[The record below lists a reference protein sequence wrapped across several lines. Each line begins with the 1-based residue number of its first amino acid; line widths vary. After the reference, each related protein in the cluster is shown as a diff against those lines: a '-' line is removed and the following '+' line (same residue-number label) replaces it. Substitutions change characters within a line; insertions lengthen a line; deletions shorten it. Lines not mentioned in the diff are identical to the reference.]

1 MFCKNCGNPIDP
13 QAAMCVKCGFAKGT
27 GSNFCH
33 NCGQPTQPGASI
45 CTSCGF
51 AVTGAAAGGEQ
62 KSKLVAALLAFFLG
76 SLGIHDFYLGY
87 NKNGIIKI
95 VLTCCT
101 GVGGGIWALIDLIRL
116 LTGSLHTD
124 ANGVELK
131 KDF

>member
-51 AVTGAAAGGEQ
+51 AINGAAAGGEQ

-116 LTGSLHTD
+116 LTSSLHTD

>member
-27 GSNFCH
+27 CSNFCH

-51 AVTGAAAGGEQ
+51 AVNGAAAGGEQ